1 MSITIP
7 PGSYPGYPQVPLS
20 TTVPVV
26 PITPSAMPMVTAM
39 VPAPSHY
46 AAASTSIR
54 IPSYTPPAV
63 PGIVAPQL
71 TSSFVL
77 PPLAP
82 PSAAPVY
89 AAPTAAAAAAAK
101 RAESAEELTLTRGF
115 PDPRSIEEQ
124 KEAYSRSLEQQLEQG
139 NQSLQKQNAERKKQ
153 LYEAADQQ
161 KQALLLH
168 MEQQVKIQEMA
179 LDEQTSQAMMGLKKA
194 ALDQRAALDQQ
205 AASLVLEYQ
214 QRKTHEEFA
223 ATQAEMKKQY
233 MSSQSQLQSE
243 ATKFYSDSQSKVQ
256 QELQRQHQER
266 AERLGDA
273 APLNMSQNGAPP
285 ASQGVVPAQPVYG
298 AAALGSAPT
307 LQAVPAGYI
316 AQQPQRMSYAA
327 LPSMQQVPMQPIA
340 HYM

>member
-1 MSITIP
+1 
-7 PGSYPGYPQVPLS
+7 VPLT

-26 PITPSAMPMVTAM
+26 PITPSVVPMVAAMP
-39 VPAPSHY
+39 PATSHY
-46 AAASTSIR
+46 AAPSTSIR

-63 PGIVAPQL
+63 PGLAAPQL

-89 AAPTAAAAAAAK
+89 AAPTAAAAAAVRA
-101 RAESAEELTLTRGF
+101 AESAEEQELTLTRGF
-115 PDPRSIEEQ
+115 PDPRSILEQ
-124 KEAYSRSLEQQLEQG
+124 KDAYSRSLEQQLEQG
-139 NQSLQKQNAERKKQ
+139 NQSLQRQNAERKRQ
-153 LYEAADQQ
+153 LYEAAEQQ

-179 LDEQTSQAMMGLKKA
+179 LDEQTDQAMMGLKKA

-233 MSSQSQLQSE
+233 LTSQSQLQSE
-243 ATKFYSDSQSKVQ
+243 ATKFYSESQSKVHH
-256 QELQRQHQER
+256 ELQRQHKER
-266 AERLGDA
+266 AEKLGDA
-273 APLNMSQNGAPP
+273 VPLNMGSSSSAPP
-285 ASQGVVPAQPVYG
+285 ATQSVFNAP
-298 AAALGSAPT
+298 ALGSVPT
-307 LQAVPAGYI
+307 RTAVTAGYI
-316 AQQPQRMSYAA
+316 AQQPRPLSMSYSA
-327 LPSMQQVPMQPIA
+327 LPSVQQVPMQPIA